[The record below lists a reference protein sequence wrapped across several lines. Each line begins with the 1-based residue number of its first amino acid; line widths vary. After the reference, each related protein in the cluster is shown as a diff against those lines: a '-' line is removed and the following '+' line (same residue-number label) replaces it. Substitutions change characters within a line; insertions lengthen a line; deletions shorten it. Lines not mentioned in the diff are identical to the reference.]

1 MGAFDSFV
9 SRIPDSSENTD
20 FNSEL
25 KTRLELAQKAYRKEF
40 GKDLPITSKVRTR
53 EEQKDLYKRFKKGE
67 SGIYMPL
74 NPDEYPNQKT
84 FHNDAVDISSDVS
97 NDFLKSFGLHRP
109 LGKNDPVHTTI
120 DPSFKAPETP
130 IESTFTSRIPEEAPV
145 YEAPAAPTTGF
156 YNPNLV
162 RQGQNAAPGGGLQNL
177 VENTSKELGGESWKP
192 KYLAKDIAAK
202 ADLAY
207 GIVPSTIDFVATP
220 FAKLADI
227 GGSAINS
234 ITGKP
239 TVSPNVGTNTL
250 SSLTSTMQ
258 NPIGKAF
265 NITEDPAYKNE
276 VATKIIHTIGEYAG
290 KPISYIAEKT
300 GLSEKD
306 IAWFANAAGI
316 KLAPKIGAASNAT
329 VEFGGKLAAK
339 AGEGVADASRKIEN
353 LQQSFLKYKNQ
364 PKSNVSIEPIDLTQS
379 EMTGVGAANVTK
391 QSAVD
396 ALVPNLSPETQ
407 SFLKSN
413 PIENVNLPALETKAL
428 EEKLG
433 IDLSKGQRI
442 NDKSVYANEWNARGT
457 NADIQNKFS
466 NQPQQFADSFE
477 KTLDKHASDIGELTK
492 ENIGQIQINA
502 LANKDKL
509 RISAI
514 NKAKQDLVDA
524 NGGQFPIDIGKLKE
538 NINTEL
544 GTQYKSRY
552 LSDAIKGDL
561 EDFYKNP
568 TFEAYEHVRS
578 NLSDEM
584 RNAKDGKSRQAAWIA
599 RNEMEKLPIF
609 GEEAGSPQAIA
620 LKALADKYRSLNV
633 ERYNVLKTN
642 PAYKAAVKEA
652 TDVVEAESMESLN
665 AAKFHDKYVTNATP
679 EAVRR
684 MVEELKGSPEAIKAL
699 KAGDILNARDAL
711 VPNKQTPQL
720 KPDMYNKY
728 LMSQSGKAKYVHDA
742 ESLQDLLD
750 YGILS
755 SKVAKPSENVFNYSN
770 SYSAYLGDLLKEGL
784 KVTGEGALALKTGGA
799 SIIPM
804 NVGKGLYSKY
814 KSNKFAQETTHP
826 HSGLIE
832 EKP

>member
-1 MGAFDSFV
+1 MIDDDILADF
-9 SRIPDSSENTD
+9 ENRTKPKTD
-20 FNSEL
+20 GEFNS
-25 KTRLELAQKAYRKEF
+25 RLEQAKNAYKEKF
-40 GKDLPITSKVRTR
+40 GKDLPINSTLRNRK
-53 EEQKDLYKRFKKGE
+53 EQQDLYNRWKKGE
-67 SGIYMPL
+67 KGIYMPL
-74 NPDEYPNQKT
+74 NPADYPNQNE
-84 FHNDAVDISSDVS
+84 FHKDAADISIEVPET
-97 NDFLKSFGLHRP
+97 FLNQYGLHRP
-109 LGKNDPVHTTI
+109 LGKNDPVHTI
-120 DPSFKAPETP
+120 LNPNFKSSNFTNVSNTSEDLLNQFEQDTQQHQQYLKNEGLYQPENEWKP
-130 IESTFTSRIPEEAPV
+130 
-145 YEAPAAPTTGF
+145 GF

-162 RQGQNAAPGGGLQNL
+162 RQGEAARQAGGGNLQPI
-177 VENTSKELGGESWKP
+177 VENTAKALGGMSWEDWKKNALTANLLKYGVGSMPIVGDKQMREEGRQKLEEVGKGLYSAVRHPIDTFTALSNLKP
-192 KYLAKDIAAK
+192 EEAIPEMIKGGIYDAPLGMATKPILEGAKFVTNPVTGAINK
-202 ADLAY
+202 
-207 GIVPSTIDFVATP
+207 VATP
-220 FAKLADI
+220 VVQ
-227 GGSAINS
+227 SA
-234 ITGKP
+234 
-239 TVSPNVGTNTL
+239 
-250 SSLTSTMQ
+250 
-258 NPIGKAF
+258 
-265 NITEDPAYKNE
+265 
-276 VATKIIHTIGEYAG
+276 
-290 KPISYIAEKT
+290 AEK
-300 GLSEKD
+300 
-306 IAWFANAAGI
+306 
-316 KLAPKIGAASNAT
+316 
-329 VEFGGKLAAK
+329 FG
-339 AGEGVADASRKIEN
+339 N
-353 LQQSFLKYKNQ
+353 LQEAFQKLKPPTKAQVTLEGANYR
-364 PKSNVSIEPIDLTQS
+364 PDLDTQ
-379 EMTGVGAANVTK
+379 MLGVGAANVTK

-396 ALVPNLSPETQ
+396 ALAPNLSPETQ
-407 SFLKSN
+407 SLLKSH

-442 NDKSVYANEWNARGT
+442 NDKSVYANEWNARDT
-457 NADIQNKFS
+457 NADIQKRFS

-477 KTLDKHASDIGELTK
+477 RTLDKHASDIGELTK

-538 NINTEL
+538 NINTQL

-578 NLSDEM
+578 NLADEM
-584 RNAKDGKSRQAAWIA
+584 RTAKDGKSRQAAWIA

-609 GEEAGSPQAIA
+609 GEETGSPQAIA

-652 TDVVEAESMESLN
+652 TDVAEAESMESLN
-665 AAKFHDKYVTNATP
+665 AAKFHDKYVTNSTP
-679 EAVRR
+679 ESVRR
-684 MVEELKGSPEAIKAL
+684 MVEELKDSPEAIKAL

-711 VPNKQTPQL
+711 VPNTMTPQL

-728 LMSQSGKAKYVHDA
+728 LRSQAGKAKYVHDA